1 MAPLITMNC
10 VTSGHNG
17 NTTERGEAVTKR
29 TDRIDPTWPSW
40 SEEDHPVSELAA
52 PVQGA
57 LSPFGEVTF
66 PLPADQ
72 LPYQHP
78 HTEINRSDDT
88 L

>member
-1 MAPLITMNC
+1 MA
-10 VTSGHNG
+10 
-17 NTTERGEAVTKR
+17 KR

-52 PVQGA
+52 PIQGA

-72 LPYQHP
+72 LPYVHP
-78 HTEINRSDDT
+78 QTEINRSDTPRSGTPQSDT
-88 L
+88 PE

>member
-1 MAPLITMNC
+1 MA
-10 VTSGHNG
+10 
-17 NTTERGEAVTKR
+17 KR

-52 PVQGA
+52 PIQGA

-72 LPYQHP
+72 LPYEHP
-78 HTEINRSDDT
+78 QTEINRSDT
-88 L
+88 PE

>member
-1 MAPLITMNC
+1 VA
-10 VTSGHNG
+10 
-17 NTTERGEAVTKR
+17 KR

-52 PVQGA
+52 PIQGA

-72 LPYQHP
+72 LPYEHP
-78 HTEINRSDDT
+78 HTEINWSDT
-88 L
+88 P